1 MKLNGHQKAL
11 LDFVK
16 SAHSGQLRKYTREE
30 YWTHPYA
37 VAEMVS
43 VYDDGQNMLIEIALL
58 HDVVED
64 TFVTIEKLF
73 DHLLF
78 IGYSM
83 YQARIIEKGVIAL
96 TDVYTSERYDNMN
109 RALRKQFEAV
119 RLGKIHPDF
128 QTVKYADLIH
138 NTSSIVTHDWGFA
151 KKYLPEKRYILN
163 LMRQGNID
171 LFAQCYQT
179 LRDAELF
186 LQANLNET
194 AS

>member
-16 SAHSGQLRKYTREE
+16 SAHSGQLRKYTGEE

-37 VAEMVS
+37 VAEIVQP
-43 VYDDGQNMLIEIALL
+43 YDDGTNMLIEIALL

-64 TFVTIEKLF
+64 TPTTIEQIF

-83 YQARIIEKGVIAL
+83 GEARAIEMGVIAL
-96 TDVYTSERYDNMN
+96 TDQYTTERFDHMN
-109 RALRKQFEAV
+109 RSLRKQFEAT
-119 RLGKIHPDF
+119 RLSKIHPDF

-138 NTSSIVTHDWGFA
+138 NTGSIVEYDWGFA
-151 KKYLPEKRYILN
+151 KKYLPEKRHILSV
-163 LMRQGNID
+163 MRNGDLD
-171 LFAQCYQT
+171 LFIECYSV
-179 LRDAELF
+179 LKNAERYLE
-186 LQANLNET
+186 ANLNET
-194 AS
+194 A